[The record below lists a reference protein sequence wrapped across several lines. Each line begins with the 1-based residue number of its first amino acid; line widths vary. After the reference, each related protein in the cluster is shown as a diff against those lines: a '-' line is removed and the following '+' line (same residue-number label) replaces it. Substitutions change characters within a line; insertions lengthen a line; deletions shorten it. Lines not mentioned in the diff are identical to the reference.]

1 MLFRALAL
9 GRRQVARSSNFISL
23 ETVKIDRKRLL
34 NLTCLLYQREPRML
48 LKIFSKLARKGS
60 ERTIF
65 GNEVNTFR
73 GRFVYDLESLV
84 AAV

>member
-1 MLFRALAL
+1 
-9 GRRQVARSSNFISL
+9 
-23 ETVKIDRKRLL
+23 
-34 NLTCLLYQREPRML
+34 ML